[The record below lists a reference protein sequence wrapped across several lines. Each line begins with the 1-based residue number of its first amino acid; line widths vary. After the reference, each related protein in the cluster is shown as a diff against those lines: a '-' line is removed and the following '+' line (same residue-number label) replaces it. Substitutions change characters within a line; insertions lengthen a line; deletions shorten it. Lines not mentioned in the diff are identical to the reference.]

1 MFHETLWYTV
11 SEITIATPE
20 LEGGGLIFGLV
31 DFEQQMPLMIGAGG
45 LIFLLFVSLM
55 IIAIN
60 KRRKSMDDDDDYED
74 DEEETVSSTQQHA
87 VQPTVSTPQQA
98 APIVMPQQSTITDD
112 QYRAAG
118 WTEDKIVD
126 LRRQEANEI
135 AKVSDAIQATQHQAT
150 YAAQVQHHQTQAIP
164 QQIQPQ
170 VIQPEPQ
177 PQNEQ
182 QNLHSAFGSLGVSEQ
197 PASEV
202 EENHLPDTASALD
215 TFAPVSS
222 DNEIKSAPLDSS
234 AETPTDS
241 QNEQKLP
248 QVNCSYCD
256 KILTHTDQWF
266 ECPDCGIYSHTQ
278 CREGQQ
284 VCSRCGS
291 KN

>member
-1 MFHETLWYTV
+1 MV
-11 SEITIATPE
+11 
-20 LEGGGLIFGLV
+20 
-31 DFEQQMPLMIGAGG
+31 
-45 LIFLLFVSLM
+45 
-55 IIAIN
+55 
-60 KRRKSMDDDDDYED
+60 DDDDYED
-74 DEEETVSSTQQHA
+74 DEDDEPAPSTQQYA
-87 VQPTVSTPQQA
+87 VQPTVTTHQQA
-98 APIVMPQQSTITDD
+98 APIAMPQQSTITDE

-118 WTEDKIVD
+118 WTEDKIAD

-135 AKVSDAIQATQHQAT
+135 AKVSDAIQASQNQAT
-150 YAAQVQHHQTQAIP
+150 YAAQVQYHQTQPTP
-164 QQIQPQ
+164 QPIQPQ
-170 VIQPEPQ
+170 VTQPEPQ

-182 QNLHSAFGSLGVSEQ
+182 QNLHSAFGSLGVPEQ
-197 PASEV
+197 HTSEV

-215 TFAPVSS
+215 TFAAVSS
-222 DNEIKSAPLDSS
+222 DDEIKSASLDSS
-234 AETPTDS
+234 PVTPTES